1 MEATYK
7 PVVILGGAKK
17 VPVEQL
23 LLEIKDAME
32 VGGAGVAMGRNIWGH
47 ENPVGY
53 AAAIAKLIHED
64 CSVEAALKEMNA
76 VFAV

>member
-1 MEATYK
+1 MEATYR

-23 LLEIKDAME
+23 LREIKDSLE

-53 AAAIAKLIHED
+53 TAAIART
-64 CSVEAALKEMNA
+64 A
-76 VFAV
+76 VWRQR